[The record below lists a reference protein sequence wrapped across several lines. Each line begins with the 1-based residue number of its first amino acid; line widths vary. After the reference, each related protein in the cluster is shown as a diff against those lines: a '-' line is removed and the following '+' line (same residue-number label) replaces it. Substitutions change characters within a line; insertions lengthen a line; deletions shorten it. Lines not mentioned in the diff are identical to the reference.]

1 MSMAASKKGP
11 LDSSSLVSSKA
22 MKLFTLC
29 GTDKIDDEVYD
40 IDDDNIIRHL
50 TD

>member
-11 LDSSSLVSSKA
+11 QDSSSLVGSKA
-22 MKLFTLC
+22 MKLITLC
-29 GTDKIDDEVYD
+29 GTDKIDDEVHD